1 MNQNQEMFYHF
12 FMERVMDD
20 KKEEAKAILMEN
32 FAAQDAGT
40 FTKEYME
47 AAMPRLMALVK
58 PECMPELMEAAAH
71 MKGTL

>member
-1 MNQNQEMFYHF
+1 MNQNQEMFYNF

-20 KKEEAKAILMEN
+20 KKEEAKAILMDN
-32 FAAQDAGT
+32 FAAQDRGE

-47 AAMPRLMALVK
+47 AQMPKLMAMVK
-58 PECMPELMEAAAH
+58 PECMQELMNAAAH